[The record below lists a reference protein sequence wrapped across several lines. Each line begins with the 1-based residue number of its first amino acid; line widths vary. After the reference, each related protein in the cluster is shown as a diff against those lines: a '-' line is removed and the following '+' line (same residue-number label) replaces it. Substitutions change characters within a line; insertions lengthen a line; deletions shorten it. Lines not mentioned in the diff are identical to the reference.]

1 MAVALAKLSTKYLI
15 LIMKKHTQIS
25 QSITSR
31 DSETLKRYFNEIKRI
46 PLLTAEEE
54 AELARKSK
62 AGDIEAR
69 DRLVKCNLRFVFS
82 TAKRFVGQGVDLED
96 LISEGNLGLFEA
108 VERFDENKGFRFLSY
123 AVNWVYKSI
132 MQAISNYGRLVRL
145 PQNKLNGISKVVKA
159 SSQLEQTFHRLPT
172 VEEIAEA
179 LELPD
184 EVVAQLMRLSSRP
197 VSLDAPLA
205 TGSETTMAELL
216 LMESFEPAD
225 KRLMNRDMEHAVSEA
240 LSRLPEI
247 ESRVLQM
254 SYGMDTD
261 RKYTADEI
269 GAKLGLP
276 RERVRQFKNRAKK
289 RLRTNDSF
297 ESLRQHLAA

>member
-1 MAVALAKLSTKYLI
+1 
-15 LIMKKHTQIS
+15 MKNYNPIS

-31 DSETLKRYFNEIKRI
+31 DSETLKRYFNEINRI

-62 AGDIEAR
+62 AGDIGAR
-69 DRLVKCNLRFVFS
+69 DRLVKGNLRFVFS
-82 TAKRFVGQGVDLED
+82 TAKRFLGQGVALED

-108 VERFDENKGFRFLSY
+108 VERFDETKGFRFLSY
-123 AVNWVYKSI
+123 AVNWVYKS
-132 MQAISNYGRLVRL
+132 MMLAISNYGRLVRL
-145 PQNKLNGISKVVKA
+145 PQNKLREISKVVKA
-159 SSQLEQTFHRLPT
+159 SSQLEQTLQRLPT

-216 LMESFEPAD
+216 MMESFEPAD
-225 KRLMNRDMEHAVSEA
+225 KKLMNRDREHAVSEA

-247 ESRVLQM
+247 ESLVLQM
-254 SYGMDTD
+254 SYGMDTG
-261 RKYTADEI
+261 RKFTADEI
-269 GAKLGLP
+269 GTELGLP

-289 RLRTNDSF
+289 RLRTSDGF
-297 ESLRQHLAA
+297 ESLRQYIAA

>member
-1 MAVALAKLSTKYLI
+1 
-15 LIMKKHTQIS
+15 MKKHTQIS

-62 AGDIEAR
+62 AGDIGAR
-69 DRLVKCNLRFVFS
+69 DRLVKGNLRFVFS
-82 TAKRFVGQGVDLED
+82 TAKRFLGQGVALED

-108 VERFDENKGFRFLSY
+108 VERFDEIKGFRFLSY
-123 AVNWVYKSI
+123 AVNWVYKSM
-132 MQAISNYGRLVRL
+132 MQAISSYGRLVRL
-145 PQNKLNGISKVVKA
+145 P
-159 SSQLEQTFHRLPT
+159 
-172 VEEIAEA
+172 
-179 LELPD
+179 
-184 EVVAQLMRLSSRP
+184 SRP

-216 LMESFEPAD
+216 MMESFEPAD
-225 KRLMNRDMEHAVSEA
+225 KKLMNRDREHAVSEA

-254 SYGMDTD
+254 SYGMDTG
-261 RKYTADEI
+261 RKFTADEI
-269 GAKLGLP
+269 GTELGLP

-289 RLRTNDSF
+289 RLRTSDGF
-297 ESLRQHLAA
+297 ESLRQYIAA